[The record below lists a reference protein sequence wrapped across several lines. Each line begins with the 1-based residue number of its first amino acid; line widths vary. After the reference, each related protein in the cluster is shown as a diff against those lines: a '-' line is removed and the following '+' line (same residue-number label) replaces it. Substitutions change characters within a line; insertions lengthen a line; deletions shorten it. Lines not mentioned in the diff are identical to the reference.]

1 MSLILG
7 FFTASHLG
15 QVLEHEVL
23 LACCPRG
30 DWLASVWVLNWN
42 VDGWAKAEDH
52 ELGELL
58 VESELLRAMAGGHER
73 QCLPTHADVMDEM
86 IRFVV
91 DASIKPTC
99 FFAA

>member
-1 MSLILG
+1 MKYFLHAVHVETGWPVCGSL
-7 FFTASHLG
+7 F
-15 QVLEHEVL
+15 
-23 LACCPRG
+23 
-30 DWLASVWVLNWN
+30 NWN
-42 VDGWAKAEDH
+42 VDGWANAEDH

-58 VESELLRAMAGGHER
+58 VESELLRAMAGDHER
-73 QCLPTHADVMDEM
+73 QCMPTHADVMDEM